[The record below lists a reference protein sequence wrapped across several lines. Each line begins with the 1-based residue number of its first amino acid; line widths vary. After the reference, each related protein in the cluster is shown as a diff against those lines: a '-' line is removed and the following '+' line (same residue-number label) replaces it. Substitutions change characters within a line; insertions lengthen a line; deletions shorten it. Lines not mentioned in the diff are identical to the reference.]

1 MGAASEEDL
10 PAMLKMVASFKKGY
24 PNWKG
29 TPITPA
35 ESVEY
40 QLNVIN
46 ALTIEKTGQF
56 LSHWGNKA
64 WL

>member
-1 MGAASEEDL
+1 ML
-10 PAMLKMVASFKKGY
+10 LAMIAKFKQAY

-29 TPITPA
+29 TPITPL

-46 ALTIEKTGQF
+46 ALTLEKSGQF

>member
-1 MGAASEEDL
+1 
-10 PAMLKMVASFKKGY
+10 MLKMVASFKKAY

-29 TPITPA
+29 SPLTPA

-46 ALTIEKTGQF
+46 NATIEKTGQF